1 MAMTSESEYFESSG
15 KAVSTL
21 PLWRRL
27 GLITGLVIGLFY
39 STRIVTQPVPLNAA
53 SAESAVGACTTFYRN
68 IEDIQPGDLVL
79 SRDEHGTQIAPR
91 PVRETY
97 RRTSHHLRQLTFRDN
112 AGREQTLQTTY
123 EHPFWSVSDNA
134 FVDAG
139 KLQPGKTV
147 TSPDGQIQTLVATR
161 REDRPE
167 GVQVF
172 NFQVDGFHTYYVHS
186 LPDTQPILVH
196 NAECNWTATA
206 YVDGTTMSPIMRPGV
221 HNSTEQIRASLAN
234 ITNRN
239 IGVGT
244 VSQTMEDARRLAIQ
258 MAGEEGVL
266 NPVLRLDN
274 PGRGMW
280 PHFHVENLLS
290 RENLHFWFPQMP

>member
-1 MAMTSESEYFESSG
+1 MTTNSGHFESSG

-39 STRIVTQPVPLNAA
+39 SARIVTQPVTLNAA
-53 SAESAVGACTTFYRN
+53 SAESAASASTTFYRN

-172 NFQVDGFHTYYVHS
+172 NFQVDGFHTYYVAGQS
-186 LPDTQPILVH
+186 IPTSDVARGRTLLVH
-196 NAECNWTATA
+196 NSDCGFFDGTKYSDKVIEQMNRGPGEFHSFPDLVRNFEADGTVTTVVGGDGIARELLSIPGSYTSLSGRV
-206 YVDGTTMSPIMRPGV
+206 VDGAFEFMK
-221 HNSTEQIRASLAN
+221 EA
-234 ITNRN
+234 
-239 IGVGT
+239 
-244 VSQTMEDARRLAIQ
+244 DATINHRYF
-258 MAGEEGVL
+258 
-266 NPVLRLDN
+266 NP
-274 PGRGMW
+274 
-280 PHFHVENLLS
+280 NLL
-290 RENLHFWFPQMP
+290 NGD